1 MVWGMSL
8 PSGFGE
14 FWPNGSF
21 EATPD
26 ATSGW
31 GDRLMSYYLDLS
43 PEDQC
48 ALFDYVD
55 TASRGKAG
63 PYVSFVV
70 GKFLHEQ
77 GTKGSPDKPPFSP
90 ILAHE
95 PPRSFVIERGGK
107 SLGSLIMLSNRMLA
121 VEEALKAIIERLEPG
136 VHQFFPIEI
145 MNRKGE
151 AYSRPYY
158 LLVIGQY
165 FDSFL
170 PNESDPHSF
179 SKDGE
184 RGFFHKEKKVDMA
197 GLAFSKAVFGKAQL
211 WRDRRM
217 SREWLTCFSDE
228 LIAEITKA
236 GLRIPKH
243 YKMMEV

>member
-8 PSGFGE
+8 PSSFGE
-14 FWPNGSF
+14 FWSDGSF

-31 GDRLMSYYLDLS
+31 GSRLKSYYLELS
-43 PEDQC
+43 PEDQS

-77 GTKGSPDKPPFSP
+77 GAKGGADMPPFSP

-95 PPRSFVIERGGK
+95 PPRFFVIERGGK

-121 VEEALKAIIERLEPG
+121 VEEALKTIIERLEPSL
-136 VHQFFPIEI
+136 HQFFPIEI
-145 MNRKGE
+145 MNRKGDV
-151 AYSRPYY
+151 YPKSYY
-158 LLVIGQY
+158 TLVIGQY
-165 FDSFL
+165 FDSFS
-170 PNESDPHSF
+170 PEA
-179 SKDGE
+179 SKEGSCELDITRFRYRDNKAGIS
-184 RGFFHKEKKVDMA
+184 
-197 GLAFSKAVFGKAQL
+197 GLAFQKSLFGSAHL
-211 WRDRRM
+211 WRERQIIGL
-217 SREWLTCFSDE
+217 LTCFSDE
-228 LIAEITKA
+228 LIAEIAEA
-236 GLRIPKH
+236 GLRIPRH